1 MRHAMEPDGANAE
14 LIAHPDLTAGTVLGG
29 TITAVPVQSPA
40 FNLYGFDR
48 LGMTEIVPFENAS
61 SGFQRR
67 ACAQCASSRVD
78 WTESP

>member
-1 MRHAMEPDGANAE
+1 MEPDGANAE

-48 LGMTEIVPFENAS
+48 LGMTEIVPFENAK
-61 SGFQRR
+61 
-67 ACAQCASSRVD
+67 
-78 WTESP
+78 